1 MAYNPFH
8 KNAYLGNGQY
18 DQLEVLRKSKDP
30 LINYEGLYEDA
41 PYNIATS
48 NIFKAMQPEFEY
60 RNPRFL
66 EHAERKGMVDLA
78 GNVPMDRDRRIDFA
92 RYWSDSPLY
101 SRRSKARFEDFSPRV
116 GQPLGYQEAEA
127 DQEID
132 IDSLTDPFAN
142 NIFEQ
147 NETISTPNI
156 TVAEELIDED
166 RIPGRV
172 QESVPNYQN
181 WFERM
186 KSGVQDKFSNF
197 KMPPLGITGLIN
209 AIGNQFEDRQ
219 LTGDVMD
226 EYGNMYSADELNK
239 MNALGGYYT
248 DPARSSR
255 RRTSRIANM
264 LARKE
269 AGKKYSKRNL
279 EKLQAQTAAQEKAR
293 MAGQVAAAQNA
304 SDRQNIQNIQNYTG
318 RSLSDHRM
326 SQPASQRN
334 YTGAGKS
341 GMGRN
346 NPYYA
351 DGGIASMFT
360 RRG

>member
-1 MAYNPFH
+1 MGLFRNIRPATAMEQMDN
-8 KNAYLGNGQY
+8 Y
-18 DQLEVLRKSKDP
+18 DWSGFD
-30 LINYEGLYEDA
+30 D
-41 PYNIATS
+41 NIAKNLS
-48 NIFKAMQPEFEY
+48 
-60 RNPRFL
+60 
-66 EHAERKGMVDLA
+66 LA
-78 GNVPMDRDRRIDFA
+78 NQMNTNLDNT
-92 RYWSDSPLY
+92 LT
-101 SRRSKARFEDFSPRV
+101 E
-116 GQPLGYQEAEA
+116 
-127 DQEID
+127 EID
-132 IDSLTDPFAN
+132 INSLGVQPFN
-142 NIFEQ
+142 TYDRGFQTGLDEQ
-147 NETISTPNI
+147 AA
-156 TVAEELIDED
+156 AEELQANQLNQDYGQFFRNQPTNQYRMRDQLKRDFLQGGLFRDAKQSLGQTKDAFLED
-166 RIPGRV
+166 V
-172 QESVPNYQN
+172 
-181 WFERM
+181 
-186 KSGVQDKFSNF
+186 SGVKNIIGSGTKKGFDFAKQIPNMLFSAATGIPF
-197 KMPPLGITGLIN
+197 AGQLAEGIGSLLSGLGGAL
-209 AIGNQFEDRQ
+209 GFEDRQ
-219 LTGDVMD
+219 LSGGEGSIID
-226 EYGNMYSADELNK
+226 EYGNVYNADDLNK

-248 DPARSSR
+248 DPARSAR

-351 DGGIASMFT
+351 DGGLASLFT

>member
-1 MAYNPFH
+1 
-8 KNAYLGNGQY
+8 
-18 DQLEVLRKSKDP
+18 
-30 LINYEGLYEDA
+30 
-41 PYNIATS
+41 
-48 NIFKAMQPEFEY
+48 
-60 RNPRFL
+60 
-66 EHAERKGMVDLA
+66 
-78 GNVPMDRDRRIDFA
+78 
-92 RYWSDSPLY
+92 
-101 SRRSKARFEDFSPRV
+101 
-116 GQPLGYQEAEA
+116 
-127 DQEID
+127 
-132 IDSLTDPFAN
+132 
-142 NIFEQ
+142 
-147 NETISTPNI
+147 
-156 TVAEELIDED
+156 
-166 RIPGRV
+166 
-172 QESVPNYQN
+172 
-181 WFERM
+181 
-186 KSGVQDKFSNF
+186 
-197 KMPPLGITGLIN
+197 
-209 AIGNQFEDRQ
+209 
-219 LTGDVMD
+219 
-226 EYGNMYSADELNK
+226 
-239 MNALGGYYT
+239 
-248 DPARSSR
+248 
-255 RRTSRIANM
+255 M